1 MAADEFS
8 TIKNRI
14 VCRMVNAKRNAEL
27 LKNRPYTPI
36 ADLAVIY
43 EIRISNSRNMT
54 VPFTYDLMSTYNI
67 LIDNIHEAAIQNI
80 NPWIFD
86 LYDYLSEFLPFDKS
100 NGDRLTSYVI
110 TTNDRI
116 CGAAAVLRNEVMDQI
131 AQIFPDGFYL
141 IPSSAEEFIVCK
153 KDESLKRDLNAVI
166 QDAIVPELRL
176 SGNVYEYDYATRG
189 LTITAEHKEKESI
202 LDKLDR
208 KKETVEE
215 RRSVPQQSK
224 DRVIE

>member
-1 MAADEFS
+1 MITMHEDFSKIKDRIFCQLLSANTDRDMLAQRPYLMTADMH
-8 TIKNRI
+8 I
-14 VCRMVNAKRNAEL
+14 VYEIEISKDDHLSVPVTNDILTMYNMSPAEL
-27 LKNRPYTPI
+27 HAAAIDNLENQNLRCLPYTLPEMFGFGMP
-36 ADLAVIY
+36 DY
-43 EIRISNSRNMT
+43 EFHI
-54 VPFTYDLMSTYNI
+54 
-67 LIDNIHEAAIQNI
+67 
-80 NPWIFD
+80 
-86 LYDYLSEFLPFDKS
+86 
-100 NGDRLTSYVI
+100 LTS
-110 TTNDRI
+110 DHH
-116 CGAAAVLRNEVMDQI
+116 GAAAILSDKIMDQVSEI
-131 AQIFPDGFYL
+131 YPDGFYL

-215 RRSVPQQSK
+215 RRSVLQQSK